1 MRLVGVMM
9 VRNAADIIEAC
20 LRHNLA
26 FLDGIAIVDHG
37 STDGTSDILAALL
50 REGLPVFIGNEDEP
64 AFNPPTVVNR
74 LVRHVFATSDANWVF
89 PLDCDE
95 FLKTPSRAHLENTL
109 RAVPPQRHLQ
119 LDWLTYVPQFD
130 VGDDMLKLLR
140 SARRLAKERHGVSK
154 MAVGRHFLNDE
165 TDQIPKGNHVILRTT
180 GPVPLAP
187 CVKCAAEN
195 AALAHVPIR
204 STPQF
209 VAKMANGWLA
219 NLAGGDIQGGKSSH
233 QREAFEYLRSG
244 RPVTRSQLNAFAMN
258 YGVPQNR
265 WLPADAIELIDDPF
279 LADIKLTHEHYGVR
293 DPLALVLAV
302 AERLV
307 KQAHPL

>member
-1 MRLVGVMM
+1 MSARLDELAARKALLLARLRLERLQVSLYAGQLRDAVRPAGLIGGAIAKPAAAVALVEAIAPLFGLQRLARWVRLGRSRSRCSASHASGAAPTDEAGSRAVAMRLVGVMM

-95 FLKTPSRAHLENTL
+95 FLKTPSRAHLEDTL

-130 VGDDMLKLLR
+130 VGDDMHQIAPLR
-140 SARRLAKERHGVSK
+140 ATSRNRAPRRFQDGCRTPLPERRNPADPERQSRDSARDRTGALG
-154 MAVGRHFLNDE
+154 
-165 TDQIPKGNHVILRTT
+165 PLRQM
-180 GPVPLAP
+180 
-187 CVKCAAEN
+187 
-195 AALAHVPIR
+195 R
-204 STPQF
+204 S
-209 VAKMANGWLA
+209 
-219 NLAGGDIQGGKSSH
+219 
-233 QREAFEYLRSG
+233 R
-244 RPVTRSQLNAFAMN
+244 
-258 YGVPQNR
+258 
-265 WLPADAIELIDDPF
+265 
-279 LADIKLTHEHYGVR
+279 
-293 DPLALVLAV
+293 
-302 AERLV
+302 
-307 KQAHPL
+307 